1 VLVKVRDAAIRTLL
15 SPAGWIVGI
24 AIFFFSKWAKA
35 QYDALTVGACDLG
48 IFYQAVQGWAGSGW
62 PMVPIKGYVQ
72 LGDHFSPAFALLAP
86 LVWIHDEAIT
96 LVYAQVVLICLSGIP
111 IYHIFRRRWGILI
124 GSGMLIAYLASH
136 AVFGTIAFPVH
147 EVMFGALFLA
157 WGLERMLA
165 GKWTQA
171 AILFAALVTVKEDG
185 GLMCVLLGLYA
196 LFNRRW
202 RHGAFLIGWGAVWFV
217 VTLKFIIPNLNPG
230 GFTYAKDYQASLH
243 ADGLFAGIPY
253 MLTHPL
259 EILGLMS
266 DQPAKVET
274 WQQLFIPVGFAAL
287 ASPLALLI
295 VPIMLS
301 RMLSSRDTQ
310 WSSDLYYDMPL
321 MPILFAA
328 TADGF
333 RRIGSLVDRARGLG
347 PDPDPQLPPRR
358 PRPAKTDT
366 GTTDTGTTD
375 TTDTDTGTD
384 TGGKPAETAAGSDE
398 PAETPK
404 ERAWWNPRTATV
416 LAAIAAPL
424 FVWFAVQD
432 ARDHKIVQWY
442 QGTAPEFNNVG
453 IVGEAPEA
461 LSHIPAGVT
470 VRATNNLLVPL
481 LPTNEVTLIGSNV
494 DKGDW
499 AIIDNWNPSCPIGRK
514 ELPQIKTQ
522 LDQMGFRQIY
532 ISPSKRLVVLQRTAP
547 AVQPIRGTGTAS

>member
-24 AIFFFSKWAKA
+24 AIFFFSKWARA

-48 IFYQAVQGWAGSGW
+48 IFHQAVQGWASSGW

-86 LVWIHDEAIT
+86 LVWVHDEAIT

-124 GSGMLIAYLASH
+124 GSGMLVAYLASH

-171 AILFAALVTVKEDG
+171 TILFAALITVKEDG

-259 EILGLMS
+259 EIFGLMS

-328 TADGF
+328 AADGF

-347 PDPDPQLPPRR
+347 PDPDPQLP
-358 PRPAKTDT
+358 AKP
-366 GTTDTGTTD
+366 
-375 TTDTDTGTD
+375 
-384 TGGKPAETAAGSDE
+384 PAEE
-398 PAETPK
+398 PETGEPTEPPK
-404 ERAWWNPRTATV
+404 KRAWWNPRTATV

-461 LSHIPAGVT
+461 LSRIPRDVT
-470 VRATNNLLVPL
+470 VRATNNLLIPL

-514 ELPQIKTQ
+514 ELPQIMKQ
-522 LDQMGFRQIY
+522 LDLMGFRQIY
-532 ISPSKRLVVLQRTAP
+532 VSPSKRLVVLQRTAP
-547 AVQPIRGTGTAS
+547 ALQPIRGTGTAS